1 MALIQLSAIGPA
13 LTNFTAWRLGLA
25 GEVRAAPQPSPP
37 FDFQIGALVPG
48 GVLDATVRIPAI
60 TAPQLFLAAAP
71 PFGVGVAGSGLTVNA
86 AGQLSGGTLRLAAT
100 TPNDRLDQGLIDIR
114 ADAAVLVAAAR
125 TATRADD
132 DRFLRGLLGGD
143 DVIRLRDG
151 NRADDVVAGF
161 GGDDIAML
169 QGGADRFDGGTGRDL
184 GLGGT
189 GNDTLA
195 GGDGND
201 VLFGEGGADL
211 LRGGAGDDLLA
222 GDFGADTLIGGAGA
236 DRFVFGAD
244 NARDIVAD
252 FQDGIDRILFVEGP
266 TRMAEL
272 RLTAIDADST
282 VMAWA
287 TGSLRVDGVARAAL
301 TAADFGFGAAA
312 AAGMGARIDAV
323 LDANAYVL

>member
-1 MALIQLSAIGPA
+1 M
-13 LTNFTAWRLGLA
+13 
-25 GEVRAAPQPSPP
+25 
-37 FDFQIGALVPG
+37 
-48 GVLDATVRIPAI
+48 
-60 TAPQLFLAAAP
+60 
-71 PFGVGVAGSGLTVNA
+71 
-86 AGQLSGGTLRLAAT
+86 
-100 TPNDRLDQGLIDIR
+100 
-114 ADAAVLVAAAR
+114 
-125 TATRADD
+125 
-132 DRFLRGLLGGD
+132 
-143 DVIRLRDG
+143 
-151 NRADDVVAGF
+151 
-161 GGDDIAML
+161 
-169 QGGADRFDGGTGRDL
+169 GGADRFDGGTGRDL

-201 VLFGEGGADL
+201 ALFGESGADR

-222 GDFGADTLIGGAGA
+222 GDFGADILTGGAGA

-244 NARDIVAD
+244 NARDVVAD

-266 TRMAEL
+266 QRMADL

-282 VMAWA
+282 VVTWA
-287 TGSLRVDGVARAAL
+287 TGSLQVDGVARAAL